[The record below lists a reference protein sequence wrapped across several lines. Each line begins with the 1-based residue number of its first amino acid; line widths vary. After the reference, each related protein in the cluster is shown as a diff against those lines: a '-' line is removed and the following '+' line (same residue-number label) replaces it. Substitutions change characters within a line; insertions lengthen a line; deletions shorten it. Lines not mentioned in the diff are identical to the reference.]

1 MKKRIF
7 TFVLAVCLLGGA
19 MCGCDYIEDTT
30 NTGTTTAIF
39 SDIDETDDTTLA
51 TTVTTTTKLT
61 TKATTTTRRTT
72 TTNKVIT
79 TTTTKRVTTATPQR
93 VTEKPA
99 ETMVWIPASGSKYH
113 SKSSCS
119 NMKNPSKVTK
129 SYAIEMGYTA
139 CKRCY

>member
-30 NTGTTTAIF
+30 GNSTTTATF
-39 SDIDETDDTTLA
+39 SDINETDDTTLA
-51 TTVTTTTKLT
+51 TTVATTTKLT
-61 TKATTTTRRTT
+61 TKATTTTHR
-72 TTNKVIT
+72 T
-79 TTTTKRVTTATPQR
+79 TTTTKRVTTATTQR

>member
-7 TFVLAVCLLGGA
+7 TFVLAFCLLGGA

-30 NTGTTTAIF
+30 NTDTTTSTF
-39 SDIDETDDTTLA
+39 SDIDETDDTTIA
-51 TTVTTTTKLT
+51 TTVTTTTK
-61 TKATTTTRRTT
+61 ATTTTHR
-72 TTNKVIT
+72 T
-79 TTTTKRVTTATPQR
+79 TTTTKRVTTATTQR

-139 CKRCY
+139 CKKCY

>member
-30 NTGTTTAIF
+30 GNSTT
-39 SDIDETDDTTLA
+39 
-51 TTVTTTTKLT
+51 T
-61 TKATTTTRRTT
+61 TKATTTTHR
-72 TTNKVIT
+72 T
-79 TTTTKRVTTATPQR
+79 TTTTKRVTTATTQR